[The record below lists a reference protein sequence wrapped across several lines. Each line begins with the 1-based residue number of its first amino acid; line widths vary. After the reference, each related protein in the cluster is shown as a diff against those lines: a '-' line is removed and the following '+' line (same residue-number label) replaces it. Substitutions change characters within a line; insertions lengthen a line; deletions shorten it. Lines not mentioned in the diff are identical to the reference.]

1 MHIRSAA
8 IAAALLLAAV
18 SARADDIVAQAK
30 AVVAKATAP
39 ASAWDGPTTGPKAAA
54 GRFIVY
60 VAADLRNGGI
70 QENSVG
76 VKQAAARIGWKL
88 RIIDGQGSVD
98 GIASAYGQAIA
109 LKPDGIVIGGFD
121 GLQSA
126 SITQRAAAQDIKVV
140 SWHGGPK
147 PGPMPAAGLF
157 ANVTSDSSRVAET
170 AADYAIAQSDGHAGV
185 VILTDSSYAI
195 ALAKARN
202 MEAQIRTCAGCTV
215 LAFLDTPLAETS
227 TRVPPLTTATLQ
239 RYGQKWT
246 YTLAINDLYY
256 DFMGPPL
263 SSAGRDPAGPPS
275 NISAGDGSKSAYER
289 IRDKQYQSATVPEP
303 LILQGW
309 QVVDELNRALS
320 GAPPSGYVA
329 PIHLVTADNV
339 DKDGGK
345 DDMYDPA
352 NGYRDAYARIW
363 GR

>member
-1 MHIRSAA
+1 MNKTT
-8 IAAALLLAAV
+8 AALAIVCLTSTAAN
-18 SARADDIVAQAK
+18 ADEIVDQAK
-30 AVVAKATAP
+30 QVVAKATAP
-39 ASAWDGPTTGPKAAA
+39 ASAWDGPTTGPKAAQ
-54 GRFIVY
+54 GKSIVY

-76 VKQAAARIGWKL
+76 VKQAAEKIGWRL

-121 GLQSA
+121 GVQSA
-126 SITQRAAAQDIKVV
+126 STTQRAIAQGAKIV
-140 SWHGGPK
+140 SWHGGAA
-147 PGPMPAAGLF
+147 PGPMT
-157 ANVTSDSSRVAET
+157 NVGIFDNITSDSRKVAET
-170 AADYAIAQSDGHAGV
+170 AADYAIAQSNGHAGV
-185 VILTDSSYAI
+185 VIFTDSSYAI

-202 MEAQIRTCAGCTV
+202 MEAQIKKCAGCTV
-215 LAFLDTPLAETS
+215 LAFQDTPLAETS
-227 TRVPPLTTATLQ
+227 TRMPSLTTALLQ
-239 RYGQKWT
+239 REGQKWT
-246 YTLAINDLYY
+246 YSLAINDLYY

-263 SSAGRDPAGPPS
+263 SSAGRDPSGPPV

-289 IRDKQYQSATVPEP
+289 IRDKQYQAATVPEP

-309 QVVDELNRALS
+309 QVVDELNRAFNN
-320 GAPPSGYVA
+320 APPSGYVA

-352 NGYRDAYARIW
+352 NGYREAYAKIW